1 MLHSTR
7 WTAKKITERLKMI
20 LPLVRRQHAIIPPF
34 AYRELGG
41 PEVPPPLDLPL
52 DAPGWQIIQPNTFWG
67 RWNVNFIMRST
78 FTVPA
83 DWPAE
88 TPVMLYLPVGEA
100 NNFSHPEILVYIDG
114 EPYGAGDR
122 HHQEILLPARWR
134 DGQPHDLVLYGFS
147 GLATQE
153 DDSNPYRRLYMRAC
167 SVALVDQPTR
177 DFVSASRA
185 ALGTVQLLDENAVA
199 RGGLLDA
206 LDAAYRLL
214 DLREP
219 IGEGFYES
227 VPAALATLQAGI
239 AEAGRP
245 LDVDVVAAGHAHI
258 DVAWLWTLGQTRHKA
273 SRTFS
278 TVLRLMEEF
287 PDYHFTQSQPQ
298 LYQYIEEDHPE
309 IFEQIKQRIAEGRWE
324 TIGGTWVEPDA
335 NATGA
340 EAMARQFLLGRSYFR
355 RHFGDVETPV
365 FWLPDT
371 FGYPWAIPQLIVEAG
386 QKYFITHKISWNT
399 LNRMPYQSF
408 WWQGLDGTRVLTHFL
423 TTTPPNKEPNLIYST
438 TYNAEMTATEVLGT
452 WTNYLQK
459 EQHHELLMAY
469 GFGDGGGGP
478 TREMIEDAHSFAAM
492 PGAPRVRLG
501 TVSEFMSNLEANAAN
516 LPVWNGELYLEY
528 HRGTFTSQARTKRNN
543 RKAEYALHDAEFLA
557 TAAALSGGFDYPHE
571 TLNLAWELVCLNQ
584 FHDILPGSSI
594 GPVYE
599 DNARDF
605 ARIFSMADEV
615 RTAALAL
622 LTEAAPAGAS
632 YLVANPTSF
641 AGRRTALLP
650 ENAGAVAVQGSGQ
663 ALLTQPVDGGTLVEV
678 PAIAPYGLL
687 ALEPAAGAA
696 QDDGTGPT
704 ATATEDGAILENAL
718 IRVEV
723 TAKGDIRR
731 IYDKT
736 ARREVLAEGAH
747 GNLLQAFEDRPMN
760 YDAWDIDIFFEDKMW
775 EVEPAYEFNII
786 ESGPVRAAIEV
797 KRRLFHSE
805 IQQRI
810 TLYRDSKRIDFDT
823 WVDWH
828 EHHVLLKVAF
838 PVDVLNPNAT
848 YDVQWGN
855 IERPTHRNTSWDW
868 ARFEVPAHKWADL
881 SEGHYGVSLLNDCKY
896 GYDVRDN
903 VLRLSLLK
911 SATMPDPNADQGEHR
926 FTYSLLP
933 HTGTWAGQTS
943 EAAYD
948 LNDPLIVAPVQNGG
962 QALPVTSLVSV
973 DAPSLIIETVKWAE
987 DGNGIIVR
995 LYDNER
1001 ARGVAGLV
1009 TGFPVKAAY
1018 RCNIM
1023 EENGAALDISEDGQT
1038 VSVGFRPYE
1047 IISVRLIPA

>member
-1 MLHSTR
+1 
-7 WTAKKITERLKMI
+7 MI
-20 LPLVRRQHAIIPPF
+20 QPLVRRQHALIPPF

-41 PEVPPPLDLPL
+41 PDVPPPLDLPL
-52 DAPGWQIIQPNTFWG
+52 DAPGWQILQPNTFWG
-67 RWNVNFIMRST
+67 RWNVNFLMRST
-78 FTVPA
+78 FTAPA
-83 DWPAE
+83 NWPAE

-100 NNFSHPEILVYIDG
+100 RNFSHPEILVYIDG
-114 EPYGAGDR
+114 EAFAAGDR
-122 HHQEILLPARWR
+122 HHQEIRLPDRWR
-134 DGQPHDLVLYGFS
+134 DGQPHDLVLYGYT
-147 GLATQE
+147 GLATSE
-153 DDSNPYRRLYMRAC
+153 DDINPYRRLYMRPC

-185 ALGTVQLLDENAVA
+185 ALGTVLLLNENEVA
-199 RGGLLDA
+199 KGGLLNA
-206 LDAAYRLL
+206 LDAAYKLL

-219 IGEGFYES
+219 IGDNFYAS
-227 VPAALATLQAGI
+227 VPGALATLQAGI
-239 AEAGRP
+239 AEAGAP
-245 LDVDVVAAGHAHI
+245 LDADVVAAGHAHI

-298 LYQYIEEDHPE
+298 LYQYIEQDHPL
-309 IFEQIKQRIAEGRWE
+309 IFEQIKQRVAEGRWE
-324 TIGGTWVEPDA
+324 IIGGTWVEPDA

-371 FGYPWAIPQLIVEAG
+371 FGYPWAIPQLIAEAG

-399 LNRMPYQSF
+399 LNRLPYQSF

-423 TTTPPNKEPNLIYST
+423 TTTPPSSETNLIYST
-438 TYNAEMTATEVLGT
+438 TYNAEMTAIEVLGT

-469 GFGDGGGGP
+469 GYGDGGGGP
-478 TREMIEDAHSFAAM
+478 TREMIEDAHQFAAL

-501 TVSEFMSNLEANAAN
+501 TVSEFMGNLEANADD

-557 TAAALSGGFDYPHE
+557 TVAALFGGFDYPRE
-571 TLNLAWELVCLNQ
+571 TLNQAWELVCLNQ

-599 DNARDF
+599 DSARDF
-605 ARIFSMADEV
+605 ARIFGLAADV
-615 RTAALAL
+615 RAAALAV
-622 LTEAAPAGAS
+622 LTQAVPAEAA

-641 AGRRTALLP
+641 SGRRVALLP
-650 ENAGAVAVQGSGQ
+650 ASVGSVAAHGSALG
-663 ALLTQPVDGGTLVEV
+663 LLTQPVEGGTLVEI

-687 ALEPAAGAA
+687 ALTTSETAA
-696 QDDGTGPT
+696 QDDGSGPT
-704 ATATEDGAILENAL
+704 ATASDDGAILENAL

-723 TAKGDIRR
+723 SASGDIHR
-731 IYDKT
+731 IYDK
-736 ARREVLAEGAH
+736 AAGRDVLAAGER
-747 GNLLQAFEDRPMN
+747 GNLLQAFEDRPMD

-775 EVEPAYEFNII
+775 EAEPAYEFAIL
-786 ESGPVRAAIEV
+786 ESGPVRATLEV

-805 IQQRI
+805 LHQRI
-810 TLYRDSKRIDFDT
+810 SLYRDSKRIDFDT
-823 WVDWH
+823 WVDWR

-838 PVDVLNPNAT
+838 PVDILSPNAT

-933 HTGTWAGQTS
+933 HAGNWATTTVA
-943 EAAYD
+943 AAYD
-948 LNDPLIVAPVQNGG
+948 LNDPLIVAPVQAGG
-962 QALPVTSLVSV
+962 QTLPTPSLVSV
-973 DAPSLIIETVKWAE
+973 DAPSLIVETVKWAE

-995 LYDNER
+995 LYENER
-1001 ARGVAGLV
+1001 ARGSAGLV
-1009 TGFPVKAAY
+1009 TGFPVQAAY
-1018 RCNIM
+1018 RCNLL
-1023 EENGAALDISEDGQT
+1023 EENSATLDVSDDGQT
-1038 VSVGFRPYE
+1038 VQLSYRPYE
-1047 IISVRLIPA
+1047 IISIRLIPA